1 MPIDLGQGGVSTR
14 DYFIKVKARR
24 IFAVVLIV
32 LGAVLM
38 LAAPDT
44 VSGALMMAIGI
55 LVEIVGIALEKR

>member
-1 MPIDLGQGGVSTR
+1 
-14 DYFIKVKARR
+14 
-24 IFAVVLIV
+24 
-32 LGAVLM
+32 M